1 MTIDVGIGAIVVTVL
16 VAFEV
21 VPLIIVEFEEDVV
34 VVFAVVV
41 VDIDVVVVALSIV
54 DVVEN
59 VVEVDVG
66 VNVVDV
72 GVNVVA
78 VVEPLLLP
86 KKW

>member
-1 MTIDVGIGAIVVTVL
+1 MTIDVRTEDVGAIVVAVL

-21 VPLIIVEFEEDVV
+21 VPLIVVEFDEDVV

-66 VNVVDV
+66 VNGVD
-72 GVNVVA
+72 
-78 VVEPLLLP
+78 VVEPLLLQQ
-86 KKW
+86 KW

>member
-1 MTIDVGIGAIVVTVL
+1 MDDVSLTIDVGIGAIVVTVL

-21 VPLIIVEFEEDVV
+21 VPLIVVEFEEDV

-66 VNVVDV
+66 VNVV
-72 GVNVVA
+72 A
-78 VVEPLLLP
+78 VVEPLLLQ